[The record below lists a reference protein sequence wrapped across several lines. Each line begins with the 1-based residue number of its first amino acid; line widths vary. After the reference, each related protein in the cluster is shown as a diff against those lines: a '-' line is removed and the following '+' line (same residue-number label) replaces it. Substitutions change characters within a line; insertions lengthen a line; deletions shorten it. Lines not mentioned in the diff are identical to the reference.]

1 MRDAR
6 PSHLPAPA
14 RVLEAPHDDAATT
27 RAGATCS
34 NNDRGISR
42 INRRKLVVG
51 NWKMNG
57 MRAHLDEVEA
67 IGRVAAAHPAVEVG
81 LCLPATLIMAGSE
94 RRGAAFI
101 GAQNCHMDISGAYTG
116 SLSAEMLAEAGA
128 TWVITGHS
136 ERREARGETNADIA
150 AKSVAAHKAGIN
162 VILCVGETIAV
173 RDAGRAEQVVA
184 DQLLASLPEGA
195 AADWLAVAYE
205 PIWAIGTGRI
215 PSMEAVATM
224 HAALRKALASRI
236 GAEADR
242 MRILYGG
249 SVKSNNVADLVTSD
263 DVDGALVGGASLDPE
278 GFAELCALA
287 AGGPLP

>member
-1 MRDAR
+1 M
-6 PSHLPAPA
+6 S
-14 RVLEAPHDDAATT
+14 
-27 RAGATCS
+27 
-34 NNDRGISR
+34 
-42 INRRKLVVG
+42 RRKLVVG

-116 SLSAEMLAEAGA
+116 SLSAEMLMEAGA
-128 TWVITGHS
+128 TWVIAGHS

-150 AKSVAAHKAGIN
+150 AKSAAAHKAGMK
-162 VILCVGETIAV
+162 VILCVGETIDV
-173 RDAGRAEQVVA
+173 RDAGRAGDVVSA
-184 DQLLASLPEGA
+184 QLLASLPDGA

-215 PSMEAVATM
+215 PTMDAVESMHGT
-224 HAALRKALASRI
+224 LRAALASRI
-236 GAEADR
+236 GTEADA

-249 SVKSNNVADLVTSD
+249 SMTGDNATELMAVS
-263 DVDGALVGGASLDPE
+263 DVDGGLVGGASLS
-278 GFAELCALA
+278 A
-287 AGGPLP
+287 AKFKPIIEAADQRMAAAA

>member
-1 MRDAR
+1 M
-6 PSHLPAPA
+6 S
-14 RVLEAPHDDAATT
+14 
-27 RAGATCS
+27 
-34 NNDRGISR
+34 
-42 INRRKLVVG
+42 RRKLVVG

-116 SLSAEMLAEAGA
+116 SLSAEMLLEAGA
-128 TWVITGHS
+128 SWVITGHS

-150 AKSVAAHKAGIN
+150 AKSAAAHRVGMK
-162 VILCVGETIAV
+162 VILCVGETLEV
-173 RDAGRAEQVVA
+173 RDAGQAEEIVA
-184 DQLLASLPEGA
+184 AQLLASLPEGA
-195 AADWLAVAYE
+195 SADWLAIAYE

-215 PSMEAVATM
+215 PTMEAVAEM
-224 HAALRKALASRI
+224 HAALRAALASRI
-236 GAEADR
+236 GAAEADA

-249 SVKSNNVADLVTSD
+249 SMNGDNATDLLAIA
-263 DVDGALVGGASLDPE
+263 DVDGGLIGGASLSATK
-278 GFAELCALA
+278 FAPIIEA
-287 AGGPLP
+287 ADQRMAAAA

>member
-1 MRDAR
+1 M
-6 PSHLPAPA
+6 
-14 RVLEAPHDDAATT
+14 
-27 RAGATCS
+27 G
-34 NNDRGISR
+34 
-42 INRRKLVVG
+42 RRKLVVG

-67 IGRVAAAHPAVEVG
+67 IGRVAAAHPSVEVG

-101 GAQNCHMDISGAYTG
+101 GGQNCHMDISGAYTG

-150 AKSVAAHKAGIN
+150 SKSEAAHKAGIN
-162 VILCVGETIAV
+162 VILCVGETLAV
-173 RDAGRAEQVVA
+173 RDAGKAEQVVA
-184 DQLLASLPEGA
+184 DQLLASLPDDA

-215 PSMEAVATM
+215 PTLEAVAAM
-224 HAALRKALASRI
+224 HAALRAALASRI
-236 GAEADR
+236 GAEADK

-249 SVKSNNVADLVTSD
+249 SMNGDNAADLMAIP
-263 DVDGALVGGASLDPE
+263 DVDGGLVGGASLSAKK
-278 GFAELCALA
+278 FAPIIEA
-287 AGGPLP
+287 AEQRMAAAA

>member
-1 MRDAR
+1 M
-6 PSHLPAPA
+6 S
-14 RVLEAPHDDAATT
+14 
-27 RAGATCS
+27 
-34 NNDRGISR
+34 
-42 INRRKLVVG
+42 RRKLVVG

-116 SLSAEMLAEAGA
+116 SLSAEMLLEAGA
-128 TWVITGHS
+128 SWVITGHS

-150 AKSVAAHKAGIN
+150 AKSAAAHRVGMK
-162 VILCVGETIAV
+162 VILCVGETLEV
-173 RDAGRAEQVVA
+173 RDAGQAEEVVA
-184 DQLLASLPEGA
+184 AQLLASLPEGA
-195 AADWLAVAYE
+195 SADWLAIAYE

-215 PSMEAVATM
+215 PTMEAVAEM
-224 HAALRKALASRI
+224 HAALRAALASRI
-236 GAEADR
+236 GAAEADA

-249 SVKSNNVADLVTSD
+249 SMNGDNATDLLAIA
-263 DVDGALVGGASLDPE
+263 DVDGGLIGGASLSATK
-278 GFAELCALA
+278 FAPIIEA
-287 AGGPLP
+287 ADQRMAAAA

>member
-1 MRDAR
+1 M
-6 PSHLPAPA
+6 
-14 RVLEAPHDDAATT
+14 
-27 RAGATCS
+27 
-34 NNDRGISR
+34 
-42 INRRKLVVG
+42 NRRKLVVG

-67 IGRVAAAHPAVEVG
+67 IGRVAAAHPDVEVG

-116 SLSAEMLAEAGA
+116 SLSADMLAEAGA

-162 VILCVGETIAV
+162 VILCVGETLAV

-205 PIWAIGTGRI
+205 PIWAIGTGLTATSEDIAAMHSAIRALLNETYGE
-215 PSMEAVATM
+215 EASSLV
-224 HAALRKALASRI
+224 
-236 GAEADR
+236 
-242 MRILYGG
+242 RILYGG
-249 SVKSNNVADLVTSD
+249 SVKPDNAKEILALG
-263 DVDGALVGGASLDPE
+263 DVDGALVGGASLKPDV
-278 GFAELCALA
+278 FVALTRA
-287 AGGPLP
+287 AAASV

>member
-1 MRDAR
+1 M
-6 PSHLPAPA
+6 
-14 RVLEAPHDDAATT
+14 
-27 RAGATCS
+27 G
-34 NNDRGISR
+34 
-42 INRRKLVVG
+42 RRKLVVG

-67 IGRVAAAHPAVEVG
+67 IGRVAAAHPSVEVG

-101 GAQNCHMDISGAYTG
+101 GGQNCHMDISGAYTG

-150 AKSVAAHKAGIN
+150 SKSEAAHKAGIN
-162 VILCVGETIAV
+162 VILCVGETLAV
-173 RDAGRAEQVVA
+173 RDAGKAEQVVA
-184 DQLLASLPEGA
+184 DQLLASLPDDA

-215 PSMEAVATM
+215 PTLEAVATM
-224 HAALRKALASRI
+224 HAALRAALASRI
-236 GAEADR
+236 GAEADK

-249 SVKSNNVADLVTSD
+249 SMNGDNAADLMAIP
-263 DVDGALVGGASLDPE
+263 DVDGGLVGGASLSAKK
-278 GFAELCALA
+278 FAPIIEA
-287 AGGPLP
+287 AEQRMAAAA